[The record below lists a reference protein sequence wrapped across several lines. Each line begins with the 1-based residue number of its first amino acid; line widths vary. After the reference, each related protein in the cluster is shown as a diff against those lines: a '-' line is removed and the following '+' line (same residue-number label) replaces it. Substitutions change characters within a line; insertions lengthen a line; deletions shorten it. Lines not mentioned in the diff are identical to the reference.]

1 MRWAFVA
8 AVCMMV
14 AMCGQKGPL
23 YLPEE
28 PSAGESSPTA
38 DARGSGGGV
47 PRSLAAYF
55 HGKQARVAACSVEPT
70 MHCTLKTYA

>member
-8 AVCMMV
+8 AMCMMV

-28 PSAGESSPTA
+28 PSTGRSSPIA
-38 DARGSGGGV
+38 DAQGSGG
-47 PRSLAAYF
+47 RSSVAGNVLPW
-55 HGKQARVAACSVEPT
+55 KQAQVAACSVEPT
-70 MHCTLKTYA
+70 THSTLKTYA

>member
-8 AVCMMV
+8 AMCMMV

-28 PSAGESSPTA
+28 
-38 DARGSGGGV
+38 
-47 PRSLAAYF
+47 
-55 HGKQARVAACSVEPT
+55 QAQVVACSVEST
-70 MHCTLKTYA
+70 TYSKLKTSV

>member
-8 AVCMMV
+8 AMCMMV

-28 PSAGESSPTA
+28 
-38 DARGSGGGV
+38 
-47 PRSLAAYF
+47 
-55 HGKQARVAACSVEPT
+55 QAQVACSVEPT
-70 MHCTLKTYA
+70 THCTLKTYA

>member
-8 AVCMMV
+8 AMCMMV

-28 PSAGESSPTA
+28 
-38 DARGSGGGV
+38 
-47 PRSLAAYF
+47 
-55 HGKQARVAACSVEPT
+55 QAKVIACSVEPT
-70 MHCTLKTYA
+70 THCTLKTYA

>member
-8 AVCMMV
+8 AICMMV

-28 PSAGESSPTA
+28 PSAGEAPPTA
-38 DARGSGGGV
+38 DAQGSGGGSSV
-47 PRSLAAYF
+47 TGSVFAWE
-55 HGKQARVAACSVEPT
+55 QAQVTACSVEPT
-70 MHCTLKTYA
+70 THSTLKTSA

>member
-8 AVCMMV
+8 AMCMMV

-28 PSAGESSPTA
+28 
-38 DARGSGGGV
+38 
-47 PRSLAAYF
+47 
-55 HGKQARVAACSVEPT
+55 QAQVVACSVEPI
-70 MHCTLKTYA
+70 MHFTLKTSA

>member
-8 AVCMMV
+8 AMCMMV

-28 PSAGESSPTA
+28 
-38 DARGSGGGV
+38 
-47 PRSLAAYF
+47 
-55 HGKQARVAACSVEPT
+55 QAQVVACSVEPT
-70 MHCTLKTYA
+70 TRCTLRTSA

>member
-8 AVCMMV
+8 AMCMMV

-28 PSAGESSPTA
+28 
-38 DARGSGGGV
+38 
-47 PRSLAAYF
+47 
-55 HGKQARVAACSVEPT
+55 QAQVVACSVEPT
-70 MHCTLKTYA
+70 MHFTLKTSV

>member
-8 AVCMMV
+8 AMCMMV

-28 PSAGESSPTA
+28 
-38 DARGSGGGV
+38 
-47 PRSLAAYF
+47 
-55 HGKQARVAACSVEPT
+55 QALVVACSVEST
-70 MHCTLKTYA
+70 THFTLKTSA

>member
-8 AVCMMV
+8 AMCMMV

-28 PSAGESSPTA
+28 EA
-38 DARGSGGGV
+38 
-47 PRSLAAYF
+47 
-55 HGKQARVAACSVEPT
+55 QVAACLAEPT
-70 MHCTLKTYA
+70 THSMLKTYV

>member
-8 AVCMMV
+8 AMCMMV

-28 PSAGESSPTA
+28 PSAGGSSRPLT
-38 DARGSGGGV
+38 RKEV
-47 PRSLAAYF
+47 MEVLPPSLATYF
-55 HGKQARVAACSVEPT
+55 HGSKHRSSHVQSNRQRTPR
-70 MHCTLKTYA
+70 